1 MSTLRG
7 PPPESDL
14 ADRFVYL
21 PPSDHPKTV
30 IFDLDETLV
39 HCVDDPDN
47 DDPDVILPVTF
58 PTGETVN
65 AYDRM
70 RLSVFKLRMSSSKS
84 WSSRRATRH
93 MLTWYWTTSIPT
105 TS

>member
-65 AYDRM
+65 AG
-70 RLSVFKLRMSSSKS
+70 LN
-84 WSSRRATRH
+84 
-93 MLTWYWTTSIPT
+93 I
-105 TS
+105 